1 MPAGTAAGKIAKK
14 LFMNDE
20 GKFSIMRT
28 GGSLFTAY
36 SGIDSYEESR
46 QQGNGVLRSAIVGAG
61 DLALGVLSPGLM
73 IAKDFVPAMAE
84 LGVDAYNKVSQYGRQ
99 LQRQDRNTPFQNA
112 TFVDSQQTYTMRQ
125 AGMNLAR
132 QGQYAAQQ
140 TTMGN
145 EASSIAYNGL

>member
-1 MPAGTAAGKIAKK
+1 MIGALGKIASKMFK
-14 LFMNDE
+14 NDAGQWSKSKMFMGGMNAYMGISEYEDKRQE
-20 GKFSIMRT
+20 GNGMLTSALSAA
-28 GGSLFTAY
+28 GDVALGSLSMPLMLAKDVLPAVVEG
-36 SGIDSYEESR
+36 GIDAYDKLSAHA
-46 QQGNGVLRSAIVGAG
+46 RS
-61 DLALGVLSPGLM
+61 
-73 IAKDFVPAMAE
+73 
-84 LGVDAYNKVSQYGRQ
+84 
-99 LQRQDRNTPFQNA
+99 LQKQDRNTPFQNA

>member
-1 MPAGTAAGKIAKK
+1 MIGAAKAILKK
-14 LFMNDE
+14 LVTNDKGE
-20 GKFSIMRT
+20 FSKMAVGGALINGYT
-28 GGSLFTAY
+28 GIST
-36 SGIDSYEESR
+36 YEDSR
-46 QQGNGVLRSAIVGAG
+46 QEGNGVITSALQAGG
-61 DLALGVLSPGLM
+61 DLALGYLNMPLM
-73 IAKDFVPAMAE
+73 LAKDFVPMAAE
-84 LGVDAYNKVSQYGRQ
+84 GLVNGYHALDQYSRS
-99 LQRQDRNTPFQNA
+99 LKSKERNTPFQNA